1 MKIGYEAKRAFK
13 NYTGLGNYSRFVIQT
28 LAQKFP
34 DEQYYVYTPDLVKN
48 ARTSFLFDFQNIIIK
63 TAPIK
68 LFKAYWRSKGVVKD
82 LVKDKIEL
90 YHGLSHE
97 IPTGLKKVGIKSV
110 VTIHDLIYLRFP
122 YYFKAI
128 DRKIYDFKFKSAC
141 TNADKII
148 AISEQTKKDII
159 HFFKIDEDKIEVVY
173 QDCDPIFHHTEPA
186 EKLMEVKSKFQLPE
200 EYILCV
206 GTVESRK
213 NQLLILQALLILPKN
228 IQLVLVGKHTHYT
241 QILINF
247 IELHQ
252 LENRVHFLKDV
263 DFKDL
268 PAIYQQAKV
277 FVYPSVFEGFGIPIL
292 EALNS
297 GVPVIAAKGSC
308 LEEAGGPHSL
318 YVDKDDAESLG
329 KNILEIYQNKELRA
343 QMATKGKKFALNFRA
358 EKIASQLMRVYHK
371 TLNHH
376 A

>member
-1 MKIGYEAKRAFK
+1 MRIGFEAKRAFK

-34 DEQYYVYTPDLVKN
+34 NYQYHVYTTDLVKN
-48 ARTSFLFDFQNIIIK
+48 PRTSFLFNCPNIILR
-63 TAPIK
+63 TAPVK
-68 LFKAYWRSKGVVKD
+68 LFKAYWRSKGVVND
-82 LVKDKIEL
+82 LIKDKIEV

-97 IPTGLKKVGIKSV
+97 IPSGLKKAGIKSV

-128 DRKIYDFKFKSAC
+128 DRKIYDLKFKSAC
-141 TNADKII
+141 ANADKII

-159 HFFKIDEDKIEVVY
+159 HFFNVDEDKIEVVY
-173 QDCDPIFHHTEPA
+173 QDCDGIFHLTEPA
-186 EKLMEVKSKFQLPE
+186 DKLTEIKNKYQLPKK
-200 EYILCV
+200 YILSV
-206 GTVESRK
+206 GTIESRK
-213 NQLLILQALLILPKN
+213 NQLLILKALLNLPEN
-228 IQLVLVGKHTHYT
+228 IHVVLVGKHTDYA

-252 LENRVHFLKDV
+252 LENRVHFLQNA

-297 GVPVIAAKGSC
+297 GVPVIAVEGSC
-308 LEEAGGPHSL
+308 LEEAGGPNSL
-318 YVDKDDAESLG
+318 YVDKDDAESLA
-329 KNILEIYQNKELRA
+329 KNLLEIYQNEALREE
-343 QMATKGKKFALNFRA
+343 MAAKGKKFALNFRA
-358 EKIASQLMRVYHK
+358 DKIASQLMRVYHK
-371 TLNHH
+371 TVNH

>member
-34 DEQYYVYTPDLVKN
+34 DFQYYVYTPDLVKN
-48 ARTSFLFDFQNIIIK
+48 ARTSFLFDFPNIIIK

-68 LFKAYWRSKGVVKD
+68 IFKAYWRSKGVVKD
-82 LVKDKIEL
+82 LVRDEIEL

-97 IPTGLKKVGIKSV
+97 IPSGLKNAGIKSV

-128 DRKIYDFKFKSAC
+128 DRKIYDLKFRSAC
-141 TNADKII
+141 VNADTII
-148 AISEQTKKDII
+148 AISEQTKKDLI
-159 HFFKIDEDKIEVVY
+159 HFFNVNEDKIEVVY
-173 QDCDPIFHHTEPA
+173 QDCDPIFHQTETA
-186 EKLMEVKSKFQLPE
+186 EKLTEVKNKYHLPE
-200 EYILCV
+200 EYILSV

-213 NQLLILQALLILPKN
+213 NQLLILKSLLNLPKD
-228 IQLVLVGKHTHYT
+228 IHLVLVGKHTNYA

-247 IELHQ
+247 IELHR
-252 LENRVHFLKDV
+252 LKNRVHFLKDV

-297 GVPVIAAKGSC
+297 GVPVIAVKGSC
-308 LEEAGGPHSL
+308 LEEAGGPNSL
-318 YVDKDDAESLG
+318 YVDKEDAESLG
-329 KNILEIYQNKELRA
+329 KNILEIYQNKELRE
-343 QMATKGKKFALNFRA
+343 QMAIKGKKFAFNFRA

-371 TLNHH
+371 TLNH

>member
-1 MKIGYEAKRAFK
+1 MKIGFEAKRAFK

-34 DEQYYVYTPDLVKN
+34 NHQYHVYTTDLVKN
-48 ARTSFLFDFQNIIIK
+48 PRTSFLFDCPNIILR

-68 LFKAYWRSKGVVKD
+68 LFKAYWRSKGVVND
-82 LVKDKIEL
+82 LVKDKIEV

-97 IPTGLKKVGIKSV
+97 IPSGLKKAGIKSV

-122 YYFKAI
+122 YYFKTI
-128 DRKIYDFKFKSAC
+128 DRKIYDLKFKSAC
-141 TNADKII
+141 AQADKII

-159 HFFKIDEDKIEVVY
+159 HFFKVDEDKIEVVY
-173 QDCDPIFHHTEPA
+173 QDCDPIFHYPA
-186 EKLMEVKSKFQLPE
+186 DAEQLLEMGNKYQLPN
-200 EYILCV
+200 EYILSV
-206 GTVESRK
+206 GTIENRK
-213 NQLLILQALLILPKN
+213 NQLLILKALLHLPET
-228 IQLVLVGKHTHYT
+228 IHVVLVGKHTHYA

-252 LENRVHFLKDV
+252 LENRVHFLKNV

-277 FVYPSVFEGFGIPIL
+277 FVYSSVFEGFGIPIL

-297 GVPVIAAKGSC
+297 GVPVIAVKGSC
-308 LEEAGGPHSL
+308 LEEAGGPNSL
-318 YVDKDDAESLG
+318 YVAKDDAESLA
-329 KNILEIYQNKELRA
+329 KNLLEIYQNDAMREE
-343 QMATKGKKFALNFRA
+343 MTTKGKKFALNFRA
-358 EKIASQLMRVYHK
+358 EKIASQLMQVYQK
-371 TLNHH
+371 TLNH